1 MKMKEKIRIARY
13 FKEIVPLKSDE
24 ERLSFLQDNLRFGM
38 LIRPYYRPKDEFT
51 VELYLD
57 FYYPAGHTAL
67 ISLSGT
73 VDGKHPVH
81 LLTPLKRTALPRTQ
95 KRLYTQWREI
105 VLITAK
111 PHSLPIGRHSLELL
125 ANLNVFDSNSKRE
138 FLKESIESKEEFE
151 VIELFPKDYIL
162 PVEEKSL
169 IKECGLTVEF
179 YKHKWSLMFL
189 VEISRPIE
197 VGIAYKVEILDE
209 KNQDLFKGWIAVP
222 PGNTHS
228 FSGPIVTLNDPEV
241 LFLRLIPD
249 PDVALLKNTR
259 ITHYLNVLVV
269 RKKKLSEIAE
279 FQEADRVADEM
290 MRMPEPQVHS
300 DNPCT

>member
-1 MKMKEKIRIARY
+1 MKIKEKNRIAKH
-13 FKEIVPLKSDE
+13 FKDIAPFKSDE

-81 LLTPLKRTALPRTQ
+81 LSTPLKRTALPRTQ
-95 KRLYTQWREI
+95 KRLYKQWREI

-111 PHSLPIGRHSLELL
+111 PHSLPIGRHSFELL
-125 ANLNVFDSNSKRE
+125 ANLNVFDSTSKRE
-138 FLKESIESKEEFE
+138 FLKESIESNGEFE
-151 VIELFPKDYIL
+151 IIEQFPKDYIV
-162 PVEEKSL
+162 PVEDQSL
-169 IKECGLTVEF
+169 LKECDLTAEF
-179 YKHKWSLMFL
+179 YKYKGSLMFR
-189 VEISRPIE
+189 VGMSRPIE
-197 VGIAYKVEILDE
+197 VGIAYRVEILDE
-209 KNQDLFKGWIAVP
+209 KNRDLFKGWIGVP
-222 PGNTHS
+222 PGDTQS
-228 FSGPIVTLNDPEV
+228 FSGPIVTPNDPEV
-241 LFLRLIPD
+241 LFLRLVPD

-259 ITHYLNVLVV
+259 TTHYLNVLVE

-279 FQEADRVADEM
+279 FLEV
-290 MRMPEPQVHS
+290 S
-300 DNPCT
+300 